1 MTAETPQTT
10 DNIRIAV
17 YDAGDAPT
25 PAAAAEATP
34 EQVVETHN
42 TTRDRYHEEV
52 VGALAGN
59 TPDLTVDALALGNS
73 TADTANIPAGDP
85 LGNETFRTVVTDV
98 FTNAKTVT
106 IATFIDST
114 QGIGQVFEEAA
125 AVAEQSN
132 NDLPIN
138 RFRISDPGGLLS
150 PKTNN
155 ETVTIDITLTQE
167 DA

>member
-1 MTAETPQTT
+1 MTAEEPHTT

-17 YDAGDAPT
+17 YDAADAPT
-25 PAAAAEATP
+25 PDAAAEATP
-34 EQVVETHN
+34 RQIIETHN

-59 TPDLTVDALALGNS
+59 TPDLTVDSLALGDS

-85 LGNETFRTVVTDV
+85 LGNETFRTGVTDV
-98 FTNAKTVT
+98 FTNAQTVT

-114 QGIGQVFEEAA
+114 QGVGQNFEEAA
-125 AVAEQSN
+125 VVAEQSN
-132 NDLPIN
+132 DDLGIN
-138 RFRISDPGGLLS
+138 RFLISDPGGLLS

-155 ETVTIDITLTQE
+155 ETVTIDITITQE

>member
-1 MTAETPQTT
+1 
-10 DNIRIAV
+10 V
-17 YDAGDAPT
+17 YDAAEAPT
-25 PAAAAEATP
+25 AAVAARATP
-34 EQVVETHN
+34 KRIIKTHN

-59 TPDLTVDALALGNS
+59 TPDLTIDSLALGNS

-85 LGNETFRTVVTDV
+85 LGNETFRTGVTDV
-98 FTNAKTVT
+98 FTNAQTVT

-114 QGIGQVFEEAA
+114 QGVGQTFEEAA
-125 AVAEQSN
+125 LVSEQST

-138 RFRISDPGGLLS
+138 RFLISDPGGLLS

-155 ETVTIDITLTQE
+155 ETVTIDITITQE

>member
-1 MTAETPQTT
+1 MTAEEPQTT

-17 YDAGDAPT
+17 FDAADAPT

-34 EQVVETHN
+34 KQVIETHN

-52 VGALAGN
+52 IGALAGD
-59 TPDLTVDALALGNS
+59 TPDLTIDSLALGGS

-85 LGNETFRTVVTDV
+85 LGNETFRTGVTDV
-98 FTNAKTVT
+98 FTNAQTVT

-114 QGIGQVFEEAA
+114 QGVGETFEEAA
-125 AVAEQSN
+125 LVSEQST

-138 RFRISDPGGLLS
+138 RFLINDPGGLLS

-155 ETVTIDITLTQE
+155 ETVTIDITITQE